1 MGRSIKAT
9 LTAVGIVAALGLTT
23 PEAFATVTLN
33 RAVNG
38 TGTGSQTYTFST
50 DQAATL
56 TATGTVGQLT
66 LPGGGSPITGTTQYT
81 FSSSSAINLTGTT
94 TGCTGEGTTTIVCPT
109 IAGSVAVYINGS
121 SGNDSLTAG
130 TYGPTTNGQ
139 TVLVDV
145 NGNDGSDTLDGG
157 PRVAA
162 LDGGNGNDL
171 LRGGLDADGQLIC
184 GVGAGDTIA
193 YDDGRPSGVTVN
205 LVSQTAGDGE
215 TPIGC
220 ENVIGSDHDD
230 FLTGD
235 TGANQLDGRG
245 GADDITGGTGSDNL
259 LGGDGNDTLRAQD
272 SIVDSVD
279 CGLGDDNALLDAG
292 DTAMGCE
299 TQNGVVDKDFD
310 GVQPPAD
317 CDDANASVKPGATEV
332 PGNGVDEDCTGG
344 DAIPDR
350 DGDGVLANLDCN
362 DGDPAVKPGAAEIP
376 GNAVDENCDGVI
388 QPFPRVDATFASEWK
403 VKGSSTRV
411 KKLSVSHLPAGA
423 KVKISCTAPKH
434 KHCPFKSKMLTS
446 SKGGTL
452 ALTSFFKK
460 RKLAAGTAVAVV
472 VTAPSMLGRQVT
484 YKIRK
489 GKKPT
494 TKITCLN
501 SAGKTQA
508 C

>member
-1 MGRSIKAT
+1 MGGSIKAT
-9 LTAVGIVAALGLTT
+9 LAALGLVAALGIAA
-23 PEAFATVTLN
+23 PEASATVTLV

-38 TGTGSQTYTFST
+38 TGTGSQTYTFAT

-66 LPGGGSPITGTTQYT
+66 LPGGGSQITGTTQYT
-81 FSSSSAINLTGTT
+81 FNASSPINLTGTT
-94 TGCTGEGTTTIVCPT
+94 TGCTGGGTTTIVCAT
-109 IAGSVAVYINGS
+109 IAGALTVIINGS

-130 TYGPTTNGQ
+130 AYGPTTNGQ
-139 TVLVDV
+139 TVVVDV

-157 PRVAA
+157 PSVAA

-171 LRGGLDADGQLIC
+171 LRGGLGNDGQLIC
-184 GVGAGDTIA
+184 GSGSSDTIA
-193 YDDGRPSGVTVN
+193 YDDGRPNGVTVN
-205 LVSQTAGDGE
+205 LISQTAGDSE

-235 TGANQLDGRG
+235 AGANQLDGRG

-272 SIVDSVD
+272 SVVDSVD

-292 DTAMGCE
+292 DTATGCE

-317 CDDANASVKPGATEV
+317 CDDANASVRPGATEV
-332 PGNGVDEDCTGG
+332 PGNGLDDDCTGG

-362 DGDPAVKPGAAEIP
+362 DGDPAIKPGAAEIP
-376 GNAVDENCDGVI
+376 GNAVDENCDGVV
-388 QPFPRVDATFASEWK
+388 QPFPRVDAGFSAEWK
-403 VKGSSTRV
+403 VNGSSTRV
-411 KKLSVSHLPAGA
+411 KKLSATKLPAGA
-423 KVKISCTAPKH
+423 RVTITCAAPKH
-434 KHCPFKSKMLTS
+434 KSCPFKSRTFTS
-446 SKGGTL
+446 TKGGTL
-452 ALTSFFKK
+452 ALTSLFKK
-460 RKLAAGTAVAVV
+460 RRLAAGTTVTVV
-472 VTAPSMLGRQVT
+472 VTAPSMLGRQVA
-484 YKIRK
+484 YKVRK

-494 TKITCLN
+494 TKIT
-501 SAGKTQA
+501 
-508 C
+508 